1 MDNENHVPVTDVT
14 EPGTDSRAWSAL
26 ADMHQE
32 MEREFQQVS
41 DRMARLEK
49 KAVGMG
55 GEQLIDNKTI
65 GMLLAIT
72 IIPIALQVVSV
83 LIAKWQSQS

>member
-1 MDNENHVPVTDVT
+1 MDENEKDVPAS
-14 EPGTDSRAWSAL
+14 EALSWSAM
-26 ADMHQE
+26 ADMHSE
-32 MEREFQQVS
+32 MERGFQQVS
-41 DRMARLEK
+41 DRIARLEK
-49 KAVGMG
+49 KSVGMG